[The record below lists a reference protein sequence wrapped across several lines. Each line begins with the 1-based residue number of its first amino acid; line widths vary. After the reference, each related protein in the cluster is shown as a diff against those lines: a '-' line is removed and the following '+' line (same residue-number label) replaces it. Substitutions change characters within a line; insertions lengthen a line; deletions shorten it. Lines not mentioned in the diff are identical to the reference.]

1 MSAVWYVSRSGENRG
16 PYTSDALRQ
25 MARSG
30 ELLLTDLLWKDGMKQ
45 WRPAGESKGLFPKPE
60 TEADA
65 ETESGAET
73 RVSSSPTKPPSVAAA
88 LFVSVLFLAALVLA
102 GMGIRD
108 RLKPR
113 RLRRAQPVAAQGAP
127 AQPQTAGP
135 TTTPPPSQAMPAEK
149 RIEKPPNT
157 VTLIKA
163 TPSRKGAPL
172 SADFLPVRDIQTHTF
187 VETVRDPIAG
197 EVLSSNR
204 LTISQNGDGV
214 ISVSDSTL
222 FPEIMTDWGP
232 STYRLCCEVR
242 GDIVWYGIER
252 YGNKETHE
260 PLVFIGAQP
269 GDSWMAP
276 GGKSFYT
283 FEGLR
288 AENEAVVVH
297 HKIDLTETI
306 TLKRGGG
313 IVSRIVEGNPKR
325 SYPLYIMRR
334 TE

>member
-1 MSAVWYVSRSGENRG
+1 MSASWYVSRSGERRG
-16 PYTSDALRQ
+16 PHTSDALRQ

-30 ELLLTDLLWKDGMKQ
+30 ELHHTDLLWKDGMKE
-45 WRPAGESKGLFPKPE
+45 WRPAGESKGLFPRPE

-73 RVSSSPTKPPSVAAA
+73 RVSSSPTNPPSVAAA

-113 RLRRAQPVAAQGAP
+113 RLRRAQSVAAQGVP
-127 AQPQTAGP
+127 AQPQAAGP
-135 TTTPPPSQAMPAEK
+135 TTTPPPSQAVPAEK
-149 RIEKPPNT
+149 RGEERSEPI
-157 VTLIKA
+157 TLIKA
-163 TPSRKGAPL
+163 DPTRTGAPL

-187 VETVRDPIAG
+187 VETWRDPIAG

-204 LTISQNGDGV
+204 LTISKNGDGV
-214 ISVSDSTL
+214 ISVSDRTL
-222 FPEIMTDWGP
+222 FPEIMADWGP
-232 STYRLCCEVR
+232 STHRLCCDVR

-252 YGNKETHE
+252 YGNKQTHE

-269 GDSWMAP
+269 GDSWMSP

-283 FEGLR
+283 FEGIR
-288 AENEAVVVH
+288 AENEAVVIH
-297 HKIDLTETI
+297 RKIDLTETI
-306 TLKRGGG
+306 ILRRGSG

-325 SYPLYIMRR
+325 SYPLYVMRR